1 MIKHRKQG
9 NLTQLESFLW
19 GIHRNAHQSLQE
31 FPWSY
36 SAAGF
41 KDNIGKS
48 AGFSINFQ
56 EVLLFRR
63 HYPDTILTFSVPS
76 TGTDGGG

>member
-1 MIKHRKQG
+1 MIKCRKQG

-41 KDNIGKS
+41 KNNMGKP
-48 AGFSINFQ
+48 AGVSINFQ

-63 HYPDTILTFSVPS
+63 HYPDATLSFLVPS
-76 TGTDGGG
+76 TVTDGGG